1 MPFYTDYGT
10 DELVREVASG
20 NQKAFFELSARF
32 SGIIKDIS
40 NTVNI
45 SENEKDDIY
54 QEGLIGLYKAAITYT
69 PCKGASFPTY
79 AAICIKHSIYSSLRV
94 YFSKKNE
101 PVRFGSSFDEA
112 VAEQCPDSCTE
123 PEKVFIEKENIRIIK
138 ESIDSSLS
146 LYERKVFKLF
156 LKGLSYEAIA
166 KLLSTTP
173 KSVDNA
179 IQRIRGKLKKF
190 IK

>member
-10 DELVREVASG
+10 DELVCEVASG
-20 NQKAFFELSARF
+20 NQKAFFELSSRF
-32 SGIIKDIS
+32 SSTIKNISNAVDIS
-40 NTVNI
+40 E
-45 SENEKDDIY
+45 SEKDDLY
-54 QEGLIGLYKAAITYT
+54 QEGLIGLYKAALTYT
-69 PCKGASFPTY
+69 SHKNASFYTY
-79 AAICIKHSIYSSLRV
+79 ATVCIKHSIYSSLRV

-101 PVRFGSSFDEA
+101 PVRFGESLDEA
-112 VAEQCPDSCTE
+112 VAEQCPDLCTE
-123 PEKVFIEKENIRIIK
+123 PEKVFIEKESIRIIK

-146 LYERKVFKLF
+146 SYERRVFKLF
-156 LKGLSYEAIA
+156 LKGMSYEDIA
-166 KLLSTTP
+166 KLLLTTP